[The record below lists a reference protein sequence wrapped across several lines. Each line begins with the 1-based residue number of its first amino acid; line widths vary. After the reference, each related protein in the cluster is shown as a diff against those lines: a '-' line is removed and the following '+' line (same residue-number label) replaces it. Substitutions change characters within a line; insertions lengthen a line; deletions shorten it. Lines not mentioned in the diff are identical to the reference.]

1 MPLTIKPSGGL
12 PPRCAKVLKWVGT
25 FSDAEHGER
34 MTGANSRERSI
45 MQYKVGRQGRI
56 IVARFGDGDD
66 VLGGL
71 AEICKKED
79 LRAASFNLVGGMK
92 RGRYV
97 VGPETEAMPPV
108 PVWRELDESHEAVG
122 FGTIFWQ
129 RDEPKVHFHG
139 AYGKHDSVKAG
150 CLREGSEA
158 FLVLEA
164 VITEILDVDAVR
176 ELDPASGMVLLKLP
190 E

>member
-1 MPLTIKPSGGL
+1 M
-12 PPRCAKVLKWVGT
+12 RY
-25 FSDAEHGER
+25 
-34 MTGANSRERSI
+34 
-45 MQYKVGRQGRI
+45 QVGRQGRI
-56 IVARFGDGDD
+56 MVARFADGDD

-71 AEICKKED
+71 AEICKKENV
-79 LRAASFNLVGGMK
+79 RAASFSLVGGMK

-97 VGPETEAMPPV
+97 VGPETEEMPPV
-108 PVWRELDESHEAVG
+108 PVWRSLGESHEAVG

-129 RDEPKVHFHG
+129 GDQPKVHVHG

-164 VITEILDVDAVR
+164 VITEILDVEAVR
-176 ELDPASGMVLLKLP
+176 ELDPDSGMVLLKLS
-190 E
+190 

>member
-1 MPLTIKPSGGL
+1 
-12 PPRCAKVLKWVGT
+12 
-25 FSDAEHGER
+25 
-34 MTGANSRERSI
+34 
-45 MQYKVGRQGRI
+45 MQYRIGRTGRI

-71 AEICKKED
+71 ADICRREN

-92 RGRYV
+92 RGRFV
-97 VGPETEAMPPV
+97 VGPQSEEMPPV
-108 PVWRELDESHEAVG
+108 PEWRGLDESHEAVG

-129 RDEPKVHFHG
+129 GDQPRVHFHG
-139 AYGKHDSVKAG
+139 AFGKRDSVKAG
-150 CLREGSEA
+150 CLREASQA

-176 ELDPASGMVLLKLP
+176 EFDPASGMVLLKL
-190 E
+190 